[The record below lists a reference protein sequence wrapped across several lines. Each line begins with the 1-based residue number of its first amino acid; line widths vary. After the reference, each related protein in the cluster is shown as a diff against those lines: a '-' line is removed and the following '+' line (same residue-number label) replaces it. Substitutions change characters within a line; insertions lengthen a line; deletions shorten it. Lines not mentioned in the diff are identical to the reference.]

1 MNHSRL
7 PTGAAAPAQPSGPRA
22 DLPPFLAALG
32 GRLPPFPGAVLF
44 AAGLNVALRPHLPQD
59 VRVQLQGRHL
69 RIRVRD
75 AGVAFD
81 VAWNG
86 ARFVARSAGAEPDL
100 EIAAGAADM
109 LALMRRETDPD
120 TLFFGRRLSM
130 QGDTELGLLVKN
142 TLDALEIVLPPPHPA
157 AVLRWLREQ
166 RGR

>member
-1 MNHSRL
+1 MNVPRI
-7 PTGAAAPAQPSGPRA
+7 PRAAGALA
-22 DLPPFLAALG
+22 DLPPFVAALG
-32 GRLPPFPGAVLF
+32 GKLPPFPGSVLF
-44 AAGLNVALRPHLPQD
+44 ATGLNVALRPHLPED
-59 VRVQLQGRHL
+59 VRAQLTGRHL

-86 ARFVARSAGAEPDL
+86 SRFAPRAAAGQPDL

-109 LALMRRETDPD
+109 VALMRRETDPD

-142 TLDALEIVLPPPHPA
+142 TLDALEIALPDLHPA
-157 AVLRWLREQ
+157 AVLRWLRQQ
-166 RGR
+166 RGRGSP